1 MLPPPL
7 LQALSAGR
15 GSMPSGRLWT
25 DSLLMSSFSSLPA
38 RTYILTLF
46 LSHLLPH
53 SFYSLFFDQHTH
65 YLSSFDKILYGA
77 PKIIMVPVHEEKHF
91 TIGLFLFPPKGIE
104 SPLTHSSLLLHFL
117 SYAPFPL
124 SRSNKTMQ
132 QGCHCMTTR
141 T

>member
-91 TIGLFLFPPKGIE
+91 TIGLFLFPPKGI
-104 SPLTHSSLLLHFL
+104 SSLLLPTLLCSYTSFL
-117 SYAPFPL
+117 MLL
-124 SRSNKTMQ
+124 SLFLALIRLCSKDATA
-132 QGCHCMTTR
+132 
-141 T
+141 